1 VAVAAGAL
9 EEVAMNAAFW
19 RGKRVL
25 LTGHT
30 GFKGAWLALWLADL
44 GAEVHGLALR
54 PPTEPNLFG
63 QARVGDR
70 LASSSIG
77 DIRVP
82 SAVEAAVRLAQ
93 PEIVFH
99 LAAQS
104 LVRSSYQDPV
114 GTYATNVLG
123 TAHVLEALRSSR
135 SLRAVVSVTT
145 DKCYENDG
153 HGRPYAEDAPLG
165 GYDPYSSS
173 KACAELVTAAYRRSF
188 LSEHGVGVATARA
201 GNVIGG
207 GDWATDRL
215 VPDFLRSLDRHAEL
229 VVRSPEATR
238 PWQHVLEPLSGYAL
252 LAEQL
257 FERPAEFD
265 GPWNFGPPLSDA
277 RPVRWVVDRLC
288 SAVPGARW
296 RVDQGT
302 HPHEAK
308 ALSLDSTKATER
320 LGWRPRWDLGQAL
333 DQTLA
338 WHRAWI
344 DGEDMQ
350 RRCLMQIS
358 EHRGGR

>member
-1 VAVAAGAL
+1 MAVPTGAM
-9 EEVAMNAAFW
+9 EEVAVNPAFW

-44 GAEVHGLALR
+44 GAEVHGLALE

-63 QARVGDR
+63 LARVGDR

-77 DIRVP
+77 DIRDP
-82 SAVEAAVRLAQ
+82 SAVDAAVLLAQ

-104 LVRSSYQDPV
+104 LVRTSYQDPL

-123 TAHVLEALRSSR
+123 TAHVLESLRSAPG
-135 SLRAVVSVTT
+135 LRAIVSVTT

-153 HGRPYAEDAPLG
+153 LGRPYAEDAPLG

-173 KACAELVTAAYRRSF
+173 KACAEMVTAAYRRSF
-188 LSEHGVGVATARA
+188 LCRHGVGVATARA

-207 GDWATDRL
+207 GDWAADRL
-215 VPDFLRSLDRHAEL
+215 VPDFLRSLDRNAEL
-229 VVRSPEATR
+229 VVRSPEASR
-238 PWQHVLEPLSGYAL
+238 PWQHVLEPLSGYMM
-252 LAEQL
+252 LAKGL
-257 FERPAEFD
+257 FEQAAGYE
-265 GPWNFGPPLSDA
+265 GPWNFGPPLSDSQ
-277 RPVRWVVDRLC
+277 PVRWVVERLC
-288 SAVPGARW
+288 GAVPGARW
-296 RVDQGT
+296 RVDDGS

-308 ALSLDSTKATER
+308 ALSLDSTKAIER

-333 DQTLA
+333 DRTLE
-338 WHRAWI
+338 WHRAWRA
-344 DGEDMQ
+344 GEDMQ
-350 RRCLMQIS
+350 RRCLLQAR
-358 EHRGGR
+358 EHGGGR